1 MFRKELNCRD
11 CVENTLC
18 YTLGYH
24 IPTNMTVTLAQDKV
38 MQYSDDKA
46 SIREQSK
53 LHIRAQPPAWP
64 GLVCGAEL
72 GGAGRGRQ
80 RLSWGRSQ
88 AAPASLTLGDHI
100 QTSAEITHW
109 PQRDTE
115 GLRNTDR
122 IQRSP
127 GCHSARSATR
137 RVARTPRRSTAGRS
151 RTRSSSLTLDV
162 DLAGIKHINPIRH
175 TCIDIIGVTANN

>member
-1 MFRKELNCRD
+1 MTRPQSESKAN
-11 CVENTLC
+11 
-18 YTLGYH
+18 YTSEPSL
-24 IPTNMTVTLAQDKV
+24 
-38 MQYSDDKA
+38 
-46 SIREQSK
+46 R
-53 LHIRAQPPAWP
+53 P
-64 GLVCGAEL
+64 GLAWCVGL

-109 PQRDTE
+109 PQRNTE

-151 RTRSSSLTLDV
+151 WMRSSSLPLDV
-162 DLAGIKHINPIRH
+162 DLAEIKHINPIRH
-175 TCIDIIGVTANN
+175 PCIDIIGVTANN